1 MQGNNIPSENEVR
14 ELKNK
19 LMTVKVNRNTEKLKE
34 IETKMSEKEL
44 RSVNQL
50 MEKGAS
56 SWLSALPLQEHG
68 LVLNKISRCL
78 SNTIQPKTKRFT

>member
-1 MQGNNIPSENEVR
+1 MECEALKLITAPLASVIVMQGNNIPSENEVR

-19 LMTVKVNRNTEKLKE
+19 MMPVKVNRNTEKLKE

-50 MEKGAS
+50 KEKGAS
-56 SWLSALPLQEHG
+56 SWL
-68 LVLNKISRCL
+68 CL
-78 SNTIQPKTKRFT
+78 FKSTVSF